1 MRFSF
6 SEESFRDIIRNELRG
21 LASGTTSPNEENP
34 KRKVSISERTNNG
47 KSKGKSRRNRSA
59 SHVEIDPQV
68 AVKPGNAKGQPL
80 PNGLTHLRSRQKT
93 PEEKVSFS

>member
-21 LASGTTSPNEENP
+21 LDSGTTSPNEENP

-59 SHVEIDPQV
+59 SRGQARQRQRSTSAKRSNPPQ
-68 AVKPGNAKGQPL
+68 KSSKTTRGKGFL
-80 PNGLTHLRSRQKT
+80 
-93 PEEKVSFS
+93 